1 MLDPETG
8 TVVRTARLPG
18 DSPYGIDRA
27 QGGVFVALHDEE
39 LLRIDPRDES
49 TERLRLGNGLTQLL
63 ATNEAVWVSRTRA
76 PGTYGSSTRETEPS
90 PARLPTRAAS
100 RWPETKRRGFR
111 MLGACLT

>member
-49 TERLRLGNGLTQLL
+49 TERLRLGNGLTQQL
-63 ATNEAVWVSRTRA
+63 ATNEAV
-76 PGTYGSSTRETEPS
+76 
-90 PARLPTRAAS
+90 
-100 RWPETKRRGFR
+100 
-111 MLGACLT
+111 